1 MSKASRLQNEATI
14 ASAAIAA
21 ESRDFDRISIRL
33 VIYGPGYMRL
43 TQPGPV
49 APLIKRKPSDR
60 EWRDPMSMPIPT
72 APPLRTSLMVTR
84 KASPFNI
91 CPAIRLCFTML
102 VRTWWQSGR
111 RPHRH

>member
-1 MSKASRLQNEATI
+1 MAGQAT

-33 VIYGPGYMRL
+33 VIYGPVYMRL

-49 APLIKRKPSDR
+49 APLMKRKPSNR
-60 EWRDPMSMPIPT
+60 EWHDPMSVPFPT
-72 APPLRTSLMVTR
+72 APPLRISLMVTR
-84 KASPFNI
+84 KASPFNM

-102 VRTWWQSGR
+102 VRTWLQSGR
-111 RPHRH
+111 RPHCH